1 MRCPHCGQELGEG
14 LLPARCPACGSRLS
28 AGASHGAEAG
38 SRASADRA
46 AASRRSVEGLSGRGA
61 GRRDRSHTAK
71 RVGRVL
77 LGFVLVAAFAAAVVF
92 VAWRSEIIGGRTVP
106 DVTGWNSAS
115 ATAKLEEKGFA
126 VGTNEVSDA
135 SRQAGVVVGE
145 SPTAGQR
152 VDAGSTVTIDV
163 VVAEAGA

>member
-14 LLPARCPACGSRLS
+14 LLPARCPSCGKRLS
-28 AGASHGAEAG
+28 GASSTDAAA

-71 RVGRVL
+71 RVARVL
-77 LGFVLVAAFAAAVVF
+77 LGFVLVVAFAAAVVF

-106 DVTGWNSAS
+106 DVTGWNSGS
-115 ATAKLEEKGFA
+115 ATAKLEEKGFS
-126 VGTNEVSDA
+126 VGTNEVVDA
-135 SRQAGVVVGE
+135 SQAAGMVVRE
-145 SPTAGQR
+145 TPEPGQR
-152 VDAGSTVTIDV
+152 IEPGSTVTIDV
-163 VVAEAGA
+163 VVSESGA